1 LNRIKDFTKGAIIP
15 QLVKL
20 ALPIMATSFVQ
31 MAYTMIDIAWLG
43 RLGSAAVAAAGAAGF
58 FVWLA
63 ISISLNTRI
72 GVEVGVSQSIGA
84 GQMDKAKMFASTSL
98 TLALGLSILYGIFLF
113 VAAPLLIG
121 FFGMTESIT
130 QEGVTFLR
138 ITAFSAPFIFL
149 NATFSGI
156 YNASG
161 QSKVPFY
168 VSVVGLVFNIVLDPF
183 LIFGIG
189 FPKMGVAGAA
199 LATTLAQGL
208 VTIIFLIEIA
218 GPRKLFKNFR
228 VLVKPQW
235 YYVKMIFKRGFPASL
250 QNSLFALFSMNLA
263 RIAAEWGYIGVTT
276 QSVGAQI
283 EAISWNTAQGFSSAL
298 SAFVGQNYGARQLGR
313 IRRAYFD
320 TMGIMTVWGLITGTA
335 FVLFGDKIFGIFVP
349 EPAAIASGAVYLR
362 ILGYSQL
369 FMVFEIA
376 STGAFT
382 GIGKTLP
389 PSIQSI
395 LFTGARIP
403 LALLLTATSLELSG
417 VWWAITISTWCKGIV
432 LPIWFMYTINLLMRQ
447 QREKGI

>member
-1 LNRIKDFTKGAIIP
+1 MNRIKDFTKGAIIP

-84 GQMDKAKMFASTSL
+84 GQMDKAKKFASTSL

-113 VAAPLLIG
+113 VAAPLLVG

-208 VTIIFLIEIA
+208 VTTIFLIEIA
-218 GPRKLFKNFR
+218 GPRKLFKNFK

-263 RIAAEWGYIGVTT
+263 RIAAEWGTLV
-276 QSVGAQI
+276 
-283 EAISWNTAQGFSSAL
+283 
-298 SAFVGQNYGARQLGR
+298 
-313 IRRAYFD
+313 
-320 TMGIMTVWGLITGTA
+320 
-335 FVLFGDKIFGIFVP
+335 
-349 EPAAIASGAVYLR
+349 
-362 ILGYSQL
+362 
-369 FMVFEIA
+369 
-376 STGAFT
+376 
-382 GIGKTLP
+382 LP
-389 PSIQSI
+389 PKALERRLKLYRGIQRKV
-395 LFTGARIP
+395 FHR
-403 LALLLTATSLELSG
+403 
-417 VWWAITISTWCKGIV
+417 
-432 LPIWFMYTINLLMRQ
+432 R
-447 QREKGI
+447 

>member
-1 LNRIKDFTKGAIIP
+1 M
-15 QLVKL
+15 KL

-113 VAAPLLIG
+113 VVAPLLIG

-349 EPAAIASGAVYLR
+349 EPAAIASGTVYLR

>member
-1 LNRIKDFTKGAIIP
+1 
-15 QLVKL
+15 
-20 ALPIMATSFVQ
+20 MATSFVQ

-349 EPAAIASGAVYLR
+349 EPAAIASGTVYLR

-432 LPIWFMYTINLLMRQ
+432 LPIWFMYTINLLIRQ

>member
-1 LNRIKDFTKGAIIP
+1 M
-15 QLVKL
+15 KL

-208 VTIIFLIEIA
+208 VTTIFLIEIA

-432 LPIWFMYTINLLMRQ
+432 LPIWFMYTINLLIRQ

>member
-1 LNRIKDFTKGAIIP
+1 M
-15 QLVKL
+15 KL

-349 EPAAIASGAVYLR
+349 EPAAIASGTVYLR

-432 LPIWFMYTINLLMRQ
+432 LPIWFMYTINLLIRQ

>member
-1 LNRIKDFTKGAIIP
+1 M
-15 QLVKL
+15 KL

-349 EPAAIASGAVYLR
+349 EPAAIASGTVYLR

>member
-1 LNRIKDFTKGAIIP
+1 MNRIKDFTKGAIIP

>member
-1 LNRIKDFTKGAIIP
+1 M
-15 QLVKL
+15 KL